1 MVKELKNIEP
11 EVSSEEA
18 EEEPEV
24 PWAKGQWW
32 FVLVAIILIVL
43 IFWIPNKFKEPSDIR
58 GPGPSTNS
66 SIPPLP
72 DAQDKNAQDPSES
85 AEKPSGGI
93 VLPGRVTP
101 PPIMSDGADE
111 GK

>member
-1 MVKELKNIEP
+1 MVKELKDIKP
-11 EVSSEEA
+11 EVLNEGT

-32 FVLVAIILIVL
+32 FVLVTIVL
-43 IFWIPNKFKEPSDIR
+43 ILFIFWVPNKFKDPSDVM

-72 DAQDKNAQDPSES
+72 NPQDKNAQDPSET
-85 AEKPSGGI
+85 AEQPSEGT

-101 PPIMSDGADE
+101 PPIMSDGTDE

>member
-1 MVKELKNIEP
+1 MVKELKDIKP
-11 EVSSEEA
+11 EVVSEEA

-43 IFWIPNKFKEPSDIR
+43 ILWIPNKFKEPSDIL
-58 GPGPSTNS
+58 GPGPSTDS

-72 DAQDKNAQDPSES
+72 DSQDKNAQDPSES
-85 AEKPSGGI
+85 AVKPPEGT
-93 VLPGRVTP
+93 VLPGHVTP